1 MRDELLDYYENE
13 LTFLRQLGAEF
24 ALKNPRIASRLQLEA
39 DRCEDPHV
47 ERLIEAFAF
56 LAARVHLKLN
66 DEFPEVTESLLN
78 VLYPHYLAPV
88 PSMAVARFAL
98 DPEQGKLTTGYH
110 IPRETKLYSKP
121 IHGTHCRFRTA
132 YPVTLWPVEVTSAAL
147 EARTPEDTRGRWAE
161 AVIRLGMRCLN
172 ETTLSELTTAETEDA
187 PARPVE
193 SLRFYLHGEPQ
204 LVYTLYEMIFNN
216 ASGVEVASAGG
227 EARRGARRKGQT
239 ASMMLP
245 ASSLRAVGF
254 EEDEGMLPYPARS
267 FAGYRLLTEYFTF
280 PEKFLFFDVT
290 GLREAAASRKF
301 GEQFEILIHLRD
313 IARPRT
319 AAAVDASVFQ
329 LGCTPVIN
337 LFTKVAEP
345 IRLTQEQHEYRVVPD
360 VQRQTA
366 TEVYS
371 VDAVTT
377 TDPYLKQSRHFQ
389 PFYSIRH
396 AEGRGEERAF
406 WYAARR
412 ASQRPNDRGTE
423 VYLSLVDLDFNPSVP
438 PVETVTVHA
447 TLTNRDLPSS
457 LPLNA
462 QEGDFDV
469 EGTGPLSRVRCL
481 RRPTEAV
488 RPPLRRGAHW
498 RLISHLSLNH
508 LSITEGPQEGDAAEA
523 LREILLLYDF
533 VDSRATRQQVAGI
546 TQVRSR
552 RVVRQTGSRVG
563 TGFVRGMET
572 TVEFDEENFVG
583 GGVFLF
589 ASVLERFLGL
599 YVSVNSFNQLVATT
613 RQREG
618 ILKRWQ
624 PRAGDLTLL

>member
-13 LTFLRQLGAEF
+13 LTFLRQMGAEF
-24 ALKNPRIASRLQLEA
+24 AQKNPRIAARLRLEP
-39 DRCEDPHV
+39 DRCDDPHV

-56 LAARVHLKLN
+56 LTARVHRKLN

-78 VLYPHYLAPV
+78 VLYPHYLAPI

-110 IPRETKLYSKP
+110 VPRETRLYSRP
-121 IHGTHCRFRTA
+121 IQGTPCRFRTS
-132 YPVTLWPVEVTSAAL
+132 YPVTLWPVEVASAAL
-147 EARTPEDTRGRWAE
+147 EARAPADTRGRWPE
-161 AVIRLGMRCLN
+161 AVIRISLRCLN
-172 ETTLSELTTAETEDA
+172 ETTLGELTTAETDDS
-187 PARPVE
+187 PARPIE
-193 SLRFYLHGEPQ
+193 SLRFYLNGEPQ
-204 LVYTLYEMIFNN
+204 LVYPLYEMLFNN
-216 ASGVEVASAGG
+216 AVSVELRAGAG
-227 EARRGARRKGQT
+227 EAKRGARRAAQA
-239 ASMMLP
+239 ASLRLP
-245 ASSLRAVGF
+245 VSSLRAVGF
-254 EEDEGMLPYPARS
+254 EEGEAVLPYPARS

-290 GLREAAASRKF
+290 GLRAAAETRAF
-301 GEQFEILIHLRD
+301 GDHFDILVHLRD
-313 IARPRT
+313 ITPPRP
-319 AAAVDASVFQ
+319 AVDAAAFQ

-337 LFTKVAEP
+337 LFTKIAEP
-345 IRLTQEQHEYRVVPD
+345 IRLTQEQHEYRVIAD
-360 VQRQTA
+360 VHRQAA

-389 PFYSIRH
+389 PFYSVRH
-396 AEGRGEERAF
+396 AEGEDDVERTF
-406 WYAARR
+406 WYATRR
-412 ASQRPNDRGTE
+412 ASERENDRGTE
-423 VYLSLVDLDFNPSVP
+423 VYLSLVDLGFNPHVP
-438 PVETVTVHA
+438 SVETVTVHT
-447 TLTNRDLPSS
+447 TLTNRDLPAA
-457 LPLNA
+457 LPPGGPD
-462 QEGDFDV
+462 GDFDV
-469 EGTGPLSRVRCL
+469 EGTGPLARVRCL
-481 RRPTEAV
+481 RRPTETV

-533 VDSRATRQQVAGI
+533 TGSRATRQQVAGLRRV
-546 TQVRSR
+546 TSR

-572 TVEFDEENFVG
+572 TVEFDEENFSG

-618 ILKRWQ
+618 TLRRWQ